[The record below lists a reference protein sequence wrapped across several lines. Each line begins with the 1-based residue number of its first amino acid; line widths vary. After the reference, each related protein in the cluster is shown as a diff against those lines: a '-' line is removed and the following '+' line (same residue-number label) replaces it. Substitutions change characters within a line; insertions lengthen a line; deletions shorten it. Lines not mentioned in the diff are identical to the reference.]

1 MIVSIH
7 QPNYFPW
14 LGYFYKILKSDVFI
28 FLDDSQYSK
37 NSFQNRVKIKTQ
49 SGSAWLTQPVSR
61 EFGLATKTNEIEFSN
76 EIWKKKHLKTLSS
89 EYGKAV
95 FFDEVMNEVILP
107 VFDSDKDFCEFNI
120 EIILRVCAYLNLD
133 CVFKRSSE
141 LAVEGVSTSRLVNLV
156 NKVGG
161 TSYLSGFGGVNY
173 QEEQD
178 FIQSNISLNI
188 SDFEHPEYKQC
199 WGNFIQGLSIL
210 DLLMNEGIRSKSILE
225 GVKF

>member
-7 QPNYFPW
+7 QPNYLPW

-49 SGSAWLTQPVSR
+49 SGSGWLTQPVSR
-61 EFGLATKTNEIEFSN
+61 PFGLATKTNEIEFSN

-89 EYGKAV
+89 EYRKAK

-107 VFDSDKDFCEFNI
+107 VFDSNKEFSDFNI
-120 EIILRVCAYLNLD
+120 EVIVRICAYVNLN
-133 CVFKRSSE
+133 CIFKRSSE

-156 NKVGG
+156 NKVDG

-178 FIQSNISLNI
+178 FIQSNISLQI
-188 SDFEHPEYKQC
+188 TDFEHPEYKQC
-199 WGNFIQGLSIL
+199 WGEFIHGLSIL
-210 DLLMNEGIRSKSILE
+210 DLLMNEGKGSKSILE
-225 GVKF
+225 RVTF